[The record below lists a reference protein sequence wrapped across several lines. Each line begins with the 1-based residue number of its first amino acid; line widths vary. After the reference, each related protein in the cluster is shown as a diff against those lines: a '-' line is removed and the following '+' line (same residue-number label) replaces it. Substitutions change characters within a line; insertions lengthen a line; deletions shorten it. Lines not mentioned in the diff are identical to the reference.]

1 MATVASLSQP
11 VLDVACGE
19 SAASQLSVHNT
30 GKIVESYRFE
40 ILGAPAAWAVVEP
53 PELSIYPGRDQA
65 VQIVFAPPRL
75 PSVPAGPVPYAVRVL
90 PTEQPGTA
98 VVVEGELRV
107 EPFYETTAELIPRT
121 STGRRRGRHEVAVD
135 NRGNVP
141 IEVGLSGADPDGNLA
156 VTPEPERLVVPPGQA
171 MFSKLKIRARKRRW
185 RGGPVTHPF
194 QAVAQR
200 DGAEPHVMDG
210 SLVQRPFFPKS
221 TGRWLAAILALIA
234 LLIAAWMFLLKPA
247 VETAAT
253 EAVADDLEALGE
265 QASAAEE
272 DAEEAA
278 AQGESAEELAEEVLE
293 ELEGTSLEPA
303 PPAPVETAAT
313 IRLDVT
319 ANAGATATDDHEP
332 AEGTMFAMTDLILEN
347 PQGDTGLLEVLIDG
361 DVQYRLSLAN
371 FRDLDYHF
379 VTPVEVP
386 EGKEITLRVVCE
398 TPGPRLPGASSDA
411 CRPAAVLNGL
421 TIELPEEED

>member
-11 VLDVACGE
+11 VLDVVCGQT
-19 SAASQLSVHNT
+19 ATCPLSVHNT

-40 ILGAPAAWAVVEP
+40 VLGVAAAWASVEP
-53 PELSIYPGRDQA
+53 QELSLYPGRDQE
-65 VQIVFAPPRL
+65 VHLKFSPPRL
-75 PSVPAGPVPYAVRVL
+75 PNVPAGPVPYAVRVV

-107 EPFYETTAELIPRT
+107 APFYETTAELIPHT

-141 IEVGLSGADPDGNLA
+141 IEFGIAGSDPDGNLA
-156 VTPEPERLVVPPGQA
+156 ITPNPELLVVPPGQA
-171 MFSKLKIRARKRRW
+171 MFSKLKVRALKRRW
-185 RGGPVTHPF
+185 RGGPITHPF
-194 QAVAQR
+194 KAAATR
-200 DGAEPHVMDG
+200 EGAEPHLMDG

-247 VETAAT
+247 VESAAT
-253 EAVADDLEALGE
+253 EAVADDLQALSE

-272 DAEEAA
+272 GAEEAA
-278 AQGESAEELAEEVLE
+278 SQGEEAEALAEEVLE
-293 ELEGTSLEPA
+293 ELEGTTLEPA
-303 PPAPVETAAT
+303 PPAPVETAT
-313 IRLDVT
+313 SLRLDVT
-319 ANAGATATDDHEP
+319 AAEGATATDSHEP
-332 AEGTMFAMTDLILEN
+332 EDNTMFALTDLILEN
-347 PQGDTGLLEVLIDG
+347 PQGDTGVLEVLID
-361 DVQYRLSLAN
+361 DELQYRLSLAN

-379 VTPVEVP
+379 VTPIEVP
-386 EGKEITLRVVCE
+386 EGQEITLRVVCD
-398 TPGPRLPGASSDA
+398 TPGPRLPGTSTDA
-411 CRPAAVLNGL
+411 CRPGAVLNGL